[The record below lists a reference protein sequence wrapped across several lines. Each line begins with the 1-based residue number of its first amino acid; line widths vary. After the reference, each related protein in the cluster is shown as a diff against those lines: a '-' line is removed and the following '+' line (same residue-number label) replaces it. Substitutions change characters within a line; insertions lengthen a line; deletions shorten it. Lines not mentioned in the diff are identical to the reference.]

1 MTSDRLYQS
10 MLLACI
16 STQLLCPLVFCL
28 GRVASLRRGSIR
40 AANSD
45 NDVDDESNIG
55 LNIR

>member
-1 MTSDRLYQS
+1 MTSDQLYQS
-10 MLLACI
+10 MLLAYT

-28 GRVASLRRGSIR
+28 GRVAFLRRESTR

-45 NDVDDESNIG
+45 NDESNIG